1 MTPQALPSHMDG
13 TASQFHRHVYHV
25 YAIQTPRRDVLTKL
39 LESRQI
45 QYGIHYPQPIHLSQ
59 AHADLGYQ
67 RGDFP
72 VSESVCE
79 RILSLPIY
87 PELTRSQ
94 VEEVAAAVRDA
105 HAD

>member
-1 MTPQALPSHMDG
+1 
-13 TASQFHRHVYHV
+13 
-25 YAIQTPRRDVLTKL
+25 VLTKL

-59 AHADLGYQ
+59 AHADLGYK